1 MDDVIKKPSH
11 YQGRYG
17 MEAIDVVKNF
27 AACPEQEEGF
37 YWGNAIKYMLRWHKK
52 NGVED
57 LKKARQNLDWLIE
70 IREHTE
76 ELGVLKSEKWHK
88 YVTRFT
94 GVSAILER
102 GFDNALRLTR
112 AEAERYPNYT
122 WISLK
127 ELENET
133 F

>member
-27 AACPEQEEGF
+27 GASPDYEEGF
-37 YWGNAIKYMLRWHKK
+37 YWGNAIKYILRWHKK

-76 ELGVLKSEKWHK
+76 ELE
-88 YVTRFT
+88 
-94 GVSAILER
+94 
-102 GFDNALRLTR
+102 
-112 AEAERYPNYT
+112 
-122 WISLK
+122 
-127 ELENET
+127 
-133 F
+133 

>member
-37 YWGNAIKYMLRWHKK
+37 YWGNAIKYILRWHKK

-76 ELGVLKSEKWHK
+76 ELGVLKSEKWNK
-88 YVTRFT
+88 YVTRFE
-94 GVSAILER
+94 GASVILEH

-112 AEAERYPNYT
+112 DEAERYPDYT

-127 ELENET
+127 ELK
-133 F
+133 